1 MTNEQREKYIRLQ
14 DRLKELKDLNERIG
28 KLSFFI
34 NVERENRNEVV
45 ELMILQLGFMLNYRT
60 TLEERIEKGVY

>member
-1 MTNEQREKYIRLQ
+1 MTNEQREKYSRLQ
-14 DRLKELKDLNERIG
+14 DRLKELKDLNDKIG
-28 KLSFFI
+28 RLSFYI
-34 NVERENRNEVV
+34 NNERENGNEVV